1 MENLKLLRKVK
12 KISSRREIQI
22 ARHLEANAIYFEH
35 EFLNTTSESKKQLSN
50 KPLRIFLTLA
60 FLRLL

>member
-1 MENLKLLRKVK
+1 MENLKLLRQVK

-35 EFLNTTSESKKQLSN
+35 EFLNTTSESKKQILN
-50 KPLRIFLTLA
+50 NLIEFCLIFQ
-60 FLRLL
+60 F

>member
-35 EFLNTTSESKKQLSN
+35 EFLNTTSESKKQILN
-50 KPLRIFLTLA
+50 NLIEFCLIFQ
-60 FLRLL
+60 F